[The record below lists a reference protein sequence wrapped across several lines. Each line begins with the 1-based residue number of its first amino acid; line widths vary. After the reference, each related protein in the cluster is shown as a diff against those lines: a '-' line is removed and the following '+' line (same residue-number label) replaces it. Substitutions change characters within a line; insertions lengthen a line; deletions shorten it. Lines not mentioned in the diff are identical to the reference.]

1 MCGRRCAWWSLL
13 LGSACA
19 VVEVVGSG
27 LLEQERV
34 LVGKDCAN
42 FQIAVHR
49 GDEPAEVRE
58 AEVVFEID
66 LRKVVLDDRA
76 DVVRVAALDLVLEA
90 RERVFGFSQSV
101 LAILLVERLLE
112 VDQAAESC

>member
-1 MCGRRCAWWSLL
+1 VRSPVRMVELAVGVSLRRRGGGRVRAPGAGARSRR
-13 LGSACA
+13 
-19 VVEVVGSG
+19 
-27 LLEQERV
+27 ER
-34 LVGKDCAN
+34 LRN